1 MCALKLIGDYMATY
15 SHSKLSTFENCKYK
29 YKLHYVDGIKPE
41 FKATIET
48 FMGSRVHETLE
59 KLYKDLK
66 FMKEN
71 SLEDLIKY
79 LNDQWEREWAD
90 NIIINKKEYG
100 KENYKKMA
108 EKFITDYYHSHKPF
122 NDITIIG
129 LETEDKLKL
138 SNGSSYYIR
147 IDKFG
152 CKDNVYYVCDYK
164 TNSSLKTQEEA
175 DEDRQLALYSLWV
188 TKKFKDAKKVILK
201 WHMLAFDK
209 DVISERTPKELEKLE
224 EETINLIKEIEKCK
238 DFPTH
243 VTALCNYCEFQ
254 TMCPAFKHK
263 VETGQKTLKE
273 FKDDDGVKLV
283 DKLATLKE
291 QYKETENEID
301 ETQKQLIDFAIQKEL
316 EVVYGSNKKAKVTEY
331 YKLKYPED
339 KEKIVKLLKKHK
351 LYEKFININYLK
363 LNSQILE
370 GNMPKDITK
379 LPEKEKDY
387 RVSLSKK

>member
-1 MCALKLIGDYMATY
+1 MAIY

-29 YKLHYVDGIKPE
+29 YKLHYVDFIKPE
-41 FKATIET
+41 FKATVEM

-66 FMKEN
+66 FQKEN

-79 LNDQWEREWAD
+79 LNEKWDREWAD
-90 NIIINKKEYG
+90 NIIINKKEYT
-100 KENYKKMA
+100 KDNYKKMA
-108 EKFITDYYHSHKPF
+108 EKFVTDYYNHHKPF

-138 SNGSSYYIR
+138 QNGSSYHIR

-152 CKDNVYYVCDYK
+152 YKDSTYFVCDYK
-164 TNSSLKTQEEA
+164 TNSNLKTQEEA
-175 DEDRQLALYSLWV
+175 DQDRQLAMYALWV
-188 TKKFKDAKKVILK
+188 NKKFKDARKVVLK
-201 WHMLAFDK
+201 WHMLAFNK
-209 DVISERTPKELEKLE
+209 DVVSERTPRELEALE
-224 EETINLIKEIEKCK
+224 KETINLIKEIEKCK
-238 DFPTH
+238 DYPTN
-243 VTALCNYCEFQ
+243 VTALCNYCEYQ

-263 VETGQKTLKE
+263 AETEQKTLKE

-283 DKLATLKE
+283 DRLVTLKE
-291 QYKETENEID
+291 QYKEFENEID
-301 ETQKQLIDFAIQKEL
+301 ETQKQLIEFAIQKEI
-316 EVVYGSNKKAKVTEY
+316 EIVYGSNKKAKITEY

-339 KEKIVKLLKKHK
+339 KEKIIKLLKKHK

-379 LPEKEKDY
+379 LPKKEKDY

>member
-1 MCALKLIGDYMATY
+1 LATY
-15 SHSKLSTFENCKYK
+15 SHSKLCTFENCKYK

-79 LNDQWEREWAD
+79 LNDRWEREWAE
-90 NIIINKKEYG
+90 NIIINKKEYS

-108 EKFITDYYHSHKPF
+108 EKFITDYYNHHKPF

-129 LETEDKLKL
+129 LETEDKLKF
-138 SNGSSYYIR
+138 SNGSSYHIR

-164 TNSSLKTQEEA
+164 TNSSMKDQDEA
-175 DEDRQLALYSLWV
+175 DEDRQLAMYALWV
-188 TKKFKDAKKVILK
+188 NKKFKDAKKVILK

-224 EETINLIKEIEKCK
+224 KETIDLIKEIEKCK
-238 DFPTH
+238 DFPTN
-243 VTALCNYCEFQ
+243 VTGLCNYCEYQ

-263 VETGQKTLKE
+263 VETEQKTLKE

-291 QYKETENEID
+291 QYKATENEID
-301 ETQKQLIDFAIQKEL
+301 ETQKQLIEFAVQKEL
-316 EVVYGSNKKAKVTEY
+316 EIVYGSNKKAKVTEY

-370 GNMPKDITK
+370 GNMPKDIAK

-387 RVSLSKK
+387 RVTLSKKD

>member
-1 MCALKLIGDYMATY
+1 MATY

-29 YKLHYVDGIKPE
+29 YKLHYVDFIKPE
-41 FKATIET
+41 FKATVET

-66 FMKEN
+66 FQKQN
-71 SLEDLIKY
+71 SLEDLIKF
-79 LNDQWEREWAD
+79 LNDKWEREWAD
-90 NIIINKKEYG
+90 NIIINKKEYT

-108 EKFITDYYHSHKPF
+108 EKFIEDYYNHHKPF

-138 SNGSSYYIR
+138 SNGSSYHIR

-152 CKDNVYYVCDYK
+152 CKDNVYFVCDYK
-164 TNSSLKTQEEA
+164 TNSNLKTQDEA
-175 DEDRQLALYSLWV
+175 DKDRQLAMYALWV
-188 TKKFKDAKKVILK
+188 NKKFSDAKKVVLK

-209 DVISERTPKELEKLE
+209 DVESERTPKELEQLE
-224 EETINLIKEIEKCK
+224 KETINLIKEIEKCK
-238 DFPTH
+238 EYPTN
-243 VTALCNYCEFQ
+243 VTALCNYCEYQ
-254 TMCPAFKHK
+254 TTCPAFKHK
-263 VETGQKTLKE
+263 VETEQKTLKD
-273 FKDDDGVKLV
+273 FKSDDGVKLV
-283 DKLATLKE
+283 DKLAVLKE
-291 QYKETENEID
+291 QAKETENEID
-301 ETQKQLIDFAIQKEL
+301 ETQKQLIEFAIQKEL
-316 EVVYGSNKKAKVTEY
+316 EVVYGSNKKAKITEY

-339 KEKIVKLLKKHK
+339 KEKIIKLLKKHK
-351 LYEKFININYLK
+351 LYDKFININYLK
-363 LNSQILE
+363 LNAQILE

>member
-1 MCALKLIGDYMATY
+1 MAVY

-29 YKLHYVDGIKPE
+29 YKLHYIDNIKPE

-66 FMKEN
+66 FMKKN
-71 SLEDLIKY
+71 SLEDLLRY
-79 LNDQWEREWAD
+79 LNNQWEKEWAD

-108 EKFITDYYHSHKPF
+108 EKFITDYYHHHKPF
-122 NDITIIG
+122 NDIKIID

-138 SNGSSYYIR
+138 SNGSSYHIR

-152 CKDNVYYVCDYK
+152 YKDDVYYVCDYK
-164 TNSSLKTQEEA
+164 TNSSLKTQEKA
-175 DEDRQLALYSLWV
+175 DQDRQLAMYALWV
-188 TKKFKDAKKVILK
+188 NKKFKDAKKVVLK

-209 DVISERTPKELEKLE
+209 DVVSERTPKELEKLE
-224 EETINLIKEIEKCK
+224 QETISLIKEIESCK
-238 DFPTH
+238 EFPTK
-243 VTALCNYCEFQ
+243 VTALCNYCEYQ

-263 VETGQKTLKE
+263 VETEQKTLKE
-273 FKDDDGVKLV
+273 FKEDDGVKLV

-291 QYKETENEID
+291 QTKVAEKEID
-301 ETQKQLIDFAIQKEL
+301 ETQEQLIAFAIQKEL
-316 EVVYGSNKKAKVTEY
+316 EIVYGSNKKAKVTEY

-339 KEKIVKLLKKHK
+339 KTKIIKLLKKHK
-351 LYEKFININYLK
+351 LYNDFININYLK

-370 GNMPKDITK
+370 GNMPKEITK
-379 LPEKEKDY
+379 LPKKEIDY
-387 RVSLSKK
+387 RISLSKK

>member
-1 MCALKLIGDYMATY
+1 MATY
-15 SHSKLSTFENCKYK
+15 SHSKLCTFENCRYK

-59 KLYKDLK
+59 KLYTDLK

-71 SLEDLIKY
+71 SLEDLIKF
-79 LNDQWEREWAD
+79 LNDRWEREWAE
-90 NIIINKKEYG
+90 NIIINKKEYT

-108 EKFITDYYHSHKPF
+108 EKFITDYYNHHKPF

-138 SNGSSYYIR
+138 SNGSSYHIR

-164 TNSSLKTQEEA
+164 TNSSMKDQDEA
-175 DEDRQLALYSLWV
+175 DEDRQLAMYALWV
-188 TKKFKDAKKVILK
+188 NKKFKDAKKVVLK

-209 DVISERTPKELEKLE
+209 DVVSERTPKELEQLE
-224 EETINLIKEIEKCK
+224 KETIDLIKEIEKCK
-238 DFPTH
+238 DYPTN
-243 VTALCNYCEFQ
+243 VNGLCNYCEYQ

-263 VETGQKTLKE
+263 IETEQKTLKD

-291 QYKETENEID
+291 QYKLTENEID
-301 ETQKQLIDFAIQKEL
+301 ETQKQLIEFAVQKEL
-316 EVVYGSNKKAKVTEY
+316 EVVYGSNKKAKVTEC

-351 LYEKFININYLK
+351 LYEKFISINYLK

-370 GNMPKDITK
+370 GNMPKDIEK

-387 RVSLSKK
+387 RISLSKK

>member
-1 MCALKLIGDYMATY
+1 MATY

-29 YKLHYVDGIKPE
+29 YKLRYLDGIKPE
-41 FKATIET
+41 FKATAET
-48 FMGSRVHETLE
+48 FLGSRVHETLE

-66 FMKEN
+66 FMKHN
-71 SLEDLIKY
+71 SLEDLLKF
-79 LNDQWEREWAD
+79 LNDSWEREWAD
-90 NIIINKKEYG
+90 NIIINKKDYG
-100 KENYKKMA
+100 KENYKRMA
-108 EKFITDYYHSHKPF
+108 EKFITDYYNHHKPF
-122 NDITIIG
+122 NEMTIID

-138 SNGSSYYIR
+138 SNGASYHIR

-152 CKDNVYYVCDYK
+152 CKDDVYFVCDYK

-175 DEDRQLALYSLWV
+175 DADRQLAMYALWV
-188 TKKFKDAKKVILK
+188 NKKFKDAKKVVLK

-209 DVISERTPKELEKLE
+209 DVISERAPKELEKLE
-224 EETINLIKEIEKCK
+224 KETVELIKEIEHTKEY
-238 DFPTH
+238 PTKI
-243 VTALCNYCEFQ
+243 TALCNYCEYQ

-263 VETGQKTLKE
+263 VETEQKSLKE
-273 FKDDDGVKLV
+273 FKEDDGVKLV

-291 QYKETENEID
+291 QYKEFEGEIE

-331 YKLKYPED
+331 FKLKYPED
-339 KEKIVKLLKKHK
+339 KEKIIKLLKKHK
-351 LYEKFININYLK
+351 LYDKFISINYLK

-370 GNMPKDITK
+370 GNVPKDIAK

>member
-1 MCALKLIGDYMATY
+1 M
-15 SHSKLSTFENCKYK
+15 
-29 YKLHYVDGIKPE
+29 DGIKPE

-66 FMKEN
+66 FMKDN
-71 SLEDLIKY
+71 SLEDLLKY
-79 LNDQWEREWAD
+79 LNDRWEREWAE
-90 NIIINKKEYG
+90 NIIINKKEYA

-108 EKFITDYYHSHKPF
+108 EKFITDYYNHHKPF

-138 SNGSSYYIR
+138 SNGSSYHIR

-164 TNSSLKTQEEA
+164 TNSSMKDQDEA
-175 DEDRQLALYSLWV
+175 DEDRQLAMYALWV
-188 TKKFKDAKKVILK
+188 NKKFKDAKKVVLK

-209 DVISERTPKELEKLE
+209 DVISERTPKELVQLEK
-224 EETINLIKEIEKCK
+224 ETIDLIKEIEKCR
-238 DFPTH
+238 DYPTN
-243 VTALCNYCEFQ
+243 VTGLCNYCEYQ

-263 VETGQKTLKE
+263 VETEQKTLKD
-273 FKDDDGVKLV
+273 FKVDDGVKLV

-291 QYKETENEID
+291 QYKATETEID
-301 ETQKQLIDFAIQKEL
+301 ETQKQLIEFAVQKEL
-316 EVVYGSNKKAKVTEY
+316 EVVYGSNKKAKVTECY
-331 YKLKYPED
+331 HLKYPED

-351 LYEKFININYLK
+351 LYEKFISINYLK

-370 GNMPKDITK
+370 GNLPKDITK

-387 RVSLSKK
+387 RVSLSKKD

>member
-1 MCALKLIGDYMATY
+1 MSVY
-15 SHSKLSTFENCKYK
+15 SHSKLGTFENCKYK

-41 FKATIET
+41 FKATVET

-71 SLEDLIKY
+71 SLEDLIKF
-79 LNDQWEREWAD
+79 LNDRWEKEWAD
-90 NIIINKKEYG
+90 NIIINKKEYT

-108 EKFITDYYHSHKPF
+108 GKFVADYYNHHKPF

-138 SNGSSYYIR
+138 SDGSSYHIR

-164 TNSSLKTQEEA
+164 TDSYLKTQEKA
-175 DEDRQLALYSLWV
+175 DQDRQLAMYALWV
-188 TKKFKDAKKVILK
+188 NKKFKDAKKVVLK

-209 DVISERTPKELEKLE
+209 DVISERTPGELKKLE
-224 EETINLIKEIEKCK
+224 QKTISLIKEINKCK
-238 DFPTH
+238 EFPVN
-243 VTALCNYCEFQ
+243 VTALCNYCEYQ
-254 TMCPAFKHK
+254 TMCPAFKHQ
-263 VETGQKTLKE
+263 VETEQKTLKE
-273 FKDDDGVKLV
+273 FKEDDGVKLV
-283 DKLATLKE
+283 DKLAILKE
-291 QYKETENEID
+291 QYKLTENEID
-301 ETQKQLIDFAIQKEL
+301 ETQNQLIQFAIQKEL
-316 EVVYGSNKKAKVTEY
+316 EIVYGSNKKAKVTQF

-339 KEKIVKLLKKHK
+339 KTKIIKLLKKHK
-351 LYEKFININYLK
+351 LYNNFININYLK

-379 LPEKEKDY
+379 LPKKEKDY
-387 RVSLSKK
+387 RISLSNKN

>member
-1 MCALKLIGDYMATY
+1 MATY
-15 SHSKLSTFENCKYK
+15 SHSKLCTFENCKYK

-71 SLEDLIKY
+71 SLEDLIKF

-90 NIIINKKEYG
+90 NIIINKKEYT

-108 EKFITDYYHSHKPF
+108 EKFITDYYNHHKPF

-138 SNGSSYYIR
+138 SNGSSYHIR

-152 CKDNVYYVCDYK
+152 YKDNIYYVCDYK
-164 TNSSLKTQEEA
+164 TNSSMKDQDEA
-175 DEDRQLALYSLWV
+175 DEDRQLAMYALWV
-188 TKKFKDAKKVILK
+188 NKKFKDAKKVVLK

-209 DVISERTPKELEKLE
+209 DVVSERTPKELTQLEK
-224 EETINLIKEIEKCK
+224 ETINLIKEIEKCR
-238 DFPTH
+238 DYPTK
-243 VTALCNYCEFQ
+243 VTGLCNYCEYQ

-263 VETGQKTLKE
+263 VETEQKTLKE
-273 FKDDDGVKLV
+273 FKEDDGVKLV

-291 QYKETENEID
+291 QYKATENEID
-301 ETQKQLIDFAIQKEL
+301 ETQKQLIEFAIQKEL
-316 EVVYGSNKKAKVTEY
+316 ELVYGSNKKAKVTEY
-331 YKLKYPED
+331 FKLKYPED
-339 KEKIVKLLKKHK
+339 KTKIIKLLKKHK
-351 LYEKFININYLK
+351 LYNEFININYLK

-379 LPEKEKDY
+379 LPTKEKDY
-387 RVSLSKK
+387 RVSISKK

>member
-1 MCALKLIGDYMATY
+1 LATY
-15 SHSKLSTFENCKYK
+15 SHSKLCTFENCKYK

-66 FMKEN
+66 FMKDN
-71 SLEDLIKY
+71 SLEDLLKY
-79 LNDQWEREWAD
+79 LNDRWEREWAE
-90 NIIINKKEYG
+90 NIIINKKEYA

-108 EKFITDYYHSHKPF
+108 EKFITDYYNHHKPF

-138 SNGSSYYIR
+138 SNGSSYHIR

-164 TNSSLKTQEEA
+164 TNSSMKDQDEA
-175 DEDRQLALYSLWV
+175 DEDRQLAMYALWV
-188 TKKFKDAKKVILK
+188 NKKFKDAKKVVLK

-209 DVISERTPKELEKLE
+209 DVISERTPKELVQLEK
-224 EETINLIKEIEKCK
+224 ETIDLIKEIEKCR
-238 DFPTH
+238 DYPTN
-243 VTALCNYCEFQ
+243 VTGLCNYCEYQ

-263 VETGQKTLKE
+263 VETEQKTLKD
-273 FKDDDGVKLV
+273 FKEDDGVKLV

-291 QYKETENEID
+291 QYKATETEID
-301 ETQKQLIDFAIQKEL
+301 ETQKQLIEFAVQKEL
-316 EVVYGSNKKAKVTEY
+316 EVVYGSNKKAKVTECY
-331 YKLKYPED
+331 HLKYPED

-351 LYEKFININYLK
+351 LYEKFISINYLK

-370 GNMPKDITK
+370 GNLPKDITK

-387 RVSLSKK
+387 RVSLSKKD

>member
-1 MCALKLIGDYMATY
+1 MATY

-29 YKLHYVDGIKPE
+29 YKLHYVDFIKPE
-41 FKATIET
+41 FKATVET

-66 FMKEN
+66 FQKEN
-71 SLEDLIKY
+71 SKEDLIKY
-79 LNDQWEREWAD
+79 LNEKWEREWAE
-90 NIIINKKEYG
+90 NIIINKKEYT

-108 EKFITDYYHSHKPF
+108 EKFVEDYYNSHKPF

-138 SNGSSYYIR
+138 QNGSSYHIR

-152 CKDNVYYVCDYK
+152 YKDSTYFVCDYK
-164 TNSSLKTQEEA
+164 TNSNLKTQEEA
-175 DEDRQLALYSLWV
+175 DQDRQLAMYALWV
-188 TKKFKDAKKVILK
+188 NKKFKDAKKVVLK

-209 DVISERTPKELEKLE
+209 DVVSERTPRELEALE
-224 EETINLIKEIEKCK
+224 KETINLIKEIEKCK
-238 DFPTH
+238 DFPTN
-243 VTALCNYCEFQ
+243 VTALCNYCEYQ

-263 VETGQKTLKE
+263 AETEQKTLRD
-273 FKDDDGVKLV
+273 FKADDGVKLV
-283 DKLATLKE
+283 DRLVTLKE
-291 QYKETENEID
+291 QYKEFENEID
-301 ETQKQLIDFAIQKEL
+301 ETQKQLIEFAIQKEI
-316 EVVYGSNKKAKVTEY
+316 EIVYGSNKKAKVTEY

-339 KEKIVKLLKKHK
+339 KEKIIKLLKKHK

>member
-1 MCALKLIGDYMATY
+1 MAVY

-79 LNDQWEREWAD
+79 LNNQWEKEWAD

-100 KENYKKMA
+100 KDNYKKMA
-108 EKFITDYYHSHKPF
+108 EKFITDYYQHHKPF
-122 NDITIIG
+122 NDIKIID

-138 SNGSSYYIR
+138 SNGSSYHIR

-152 CKDNVYYVCDYK
+152 YKDDVYYVCDYK

-175 DEDRQLALYSLWV
+175 DQDRQLAMYALWV
-188 TKKFKDAKKVILK
+188 NKKFKDAKKVVLK

-224 EETINLIKEIEKCK
+224 QETISLIKEIESCK
-238 DFPTH
+238 EFPTH
-243 VTALCNYCEFQ
+243 VTALCNYCEYQ

-263 VETGQKTLKE
+263 VESEQKTLKE
-273 FKDDDGVKLV
+273 FKEDDGVKLV

-291 QYKETENEID
+291 QTKEAENEIE
-301 ETQKQLIDFAIQKEL
+301 ETQKQLIQFAIQKEL

-339 KEKIVKLLKKHK
+339 KTKIIKLLKKHK
-351 LYEKFININYLK
+351 LYNDFININYLK

-370 GNMPKDITK
+370 GNMPKDIEK
-379 LPEKEKDY
+379 LPKKEKDY

>member
-1 MCALKLIGDYMATY
+1 MC
-15 SHSKLSTFENCKYK
+15 SFENCKYK

-66 FMKEN
+66 FQKEN

-79 LNDQWEREWAD
+79 LNDRWEREWAE
-90 NIIINKKEYG
+90 NIIINKKEYT

-108 EKFITDYYHSHKPF
+108 EKFIIDYYNHHKPF

-138 SNGSSYYIR
+138 SNGSSYHIR

-152 CKDNVYYVCDYK
+152 YKDNVYYVCDYK
-164 TNSSLKTQEEA
+164 TNSSMKDQDEA
-175 DEDRQLALYSLWV
+175 DEDRQLAMYALWV
-188 TKKFKDAKKVILK
+188 NKKFKDAKKVVLK

-209 DVISERTPKELEKLE
+209 DVTSERTPKELEKLE
-224 EETINLIKEIEKCK
+224 KETIDLIKEIEKCK
-238 DFPTH
+238 DFPTN
-243 VTALCNYCEFQ
+243 VTGLCNYCEYQ

-263 VETGQKTLKE
+263 AETEQKTLKE
-273 FKDDDGVKLV
+273 FKEDYGVKLV

-291 QYKETENEID
+291 QYKITENEID
-301 ETQKQLIDFAIQKEL
+301 ETQKQLIEFAVQKEL
-316 EVVYGSNKKAKVTEY
+316 EIVYGSNKKAKVTECF
-331 YKLKYPED
+331 KLKYPED
-339 KEKIVKLLKKHK
+339 KTKIIKLLKKHK

-379 LPEKEKDY
+379 IPEKEKDY
-387 RVSLSKK
+387 RITLSNKNKD